1 MILKEY
7 KCIDMTESHE
17 IPTRAEQIQP
27 RPQCLGWIAG
37 RKEWEEG
44 DRRLRYSSIRLRS
57 DLIYANSGGG
67 SVASADQ
74 LVVFWQSSS
83 PLHFALRLFLNT
95 DWKIWTELLFVAREG
110 CDCSTSHATFQRS
123 WVIDLIHFYNHERDM
138 WDIRMC
144 YDFCLIY
151 FTFSYVQHHHT

>member
-1 MILKEY
+1 MTIGHALKYEMILKEY

-67 SVASADQ
+67 SVASADGGSIGGV
-74 LVVFWQSSS
+74 LTILEYPS
-83 PLHFALRLFLNT
+83 LRVETVSEHRLENMN
-95 DWKIWTELLFVAREG
+95 WTIICG
-110 CDCSTSHATFQRS
+110 
-123 WVIDLIHFYNHERDM
+123 
-138 WDIRMC
+138 
-144 YDFCLIY
+144 
-151 FTFSYVQHHHT
+151 